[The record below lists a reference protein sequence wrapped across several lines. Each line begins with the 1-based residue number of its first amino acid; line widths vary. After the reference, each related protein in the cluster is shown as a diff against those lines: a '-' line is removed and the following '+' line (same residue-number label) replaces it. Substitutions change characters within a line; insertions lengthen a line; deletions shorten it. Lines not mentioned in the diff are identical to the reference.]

1 MRFSIIYFCVFVIL
15 SIMVL
20 HRLINYP
27 RDNMLHEKAKNK
39 TGEKNKDFREEAVQ
53 ETEVKTEKIHMPL
66 LRQLKSPDVSIIY

>member
-1 MRFSIIYFCVFVIL
+1 
-15 SIMVL
+15 
-20 HRLINYP
+20 
-27 RDNMLHEKAKNK
+27 MLHEKAKNK